1 MSGSRSFGHL
11 KHLMKFLRTI
21 FCVIPCLV
29 WVGGDVAWAQPSIA
43 RRWNEQNLNAIRGD
57 SPHPPVHARNLFHL
71 SVAMY
76 DAWAAYDP
84 SASGYVYRE
93 KHTAADVASARR
105 EAISYAAYRLLLERY
120 SLSRTAGATLIA
132 LSAHMA
138 SLGYDRNNLSLDPSE
153 PAGVGNAV
161 AAQVSSHFLEDG
173 VRQAQGYLD
182 VPANR
187 GGYAPMNPP
196 LVTASSGAIVV
207 DVNRWQPLAIDNALD
222 QNGFPIGP
230 VQVFQGS
237 QCLNVWSFALTRSD
251 SAKPWI
257 DPGPPPRLGGNED
270 ARFREEVVDVIRR
283 SSHMSPDDG
292 VFLDI
297 SPGKYGNNTLGA
309 NDGVGHAI
317 NPATGLPY
325 PANRVKRADFVRVLA
340 EFWAD
345 GPHSE
350 TPPGHWNVI
359 ANAVSDHARSSKRI
373 GGTGPVL
380 DALEWDVKLYFALN
394 AALHDAACAAW
405 SLKRHYDGGRPIQ
418 FIRYMGQLG
427 QSTRT
432 NDASY
437 HPLGLPLIPGL
448 IEEVNPF
455 TAQRGGRH
463 AGLAPGSIAVLAWPG
478 QPLDITNHYS
488 GVRWVAA
495 ADWIPYQKKTF
506 VTPAFPGYISGHST
520 FSRAGAE
527 LLAAFTGS
535 PFFPMA
541 SASTPSRRTPGSPLK
556 KVPPSLSPCS
566 GAPTSM
572 QPIRRESPGCGAVF
586 TCPPMT
592 STAGVWVRSVVGA
605 PGIWRANSLTARSR
619 FRSREAVLPQRA
631 GCPPR
636 HTVRRGRKSPEGR
649 RIEVRLPGPAREIRS
664 PHPSVPFVAPRVA
677 AFSARSGPIG
687 FQSADFISQPSLAHV
702 SDCSPTFE

>member
-1 MSGSRSFGHL
+1 
-11 KHLMKFLRTI
+11 MKFLRII
-21 FCVIPCLV
+21 FCAIPCLF
-29 WVGGDVAWAQPSIA
+29 WLGGAVARAEQSIA
-43 RRWNEQNLNAIRGD
+43 RLWNEQNLNAIRGD

-71 SVAMY
+71 SIAMY

-84 SASGYVYRE
+84 VASGYVYRE

-105 EAISYAAYRLLLERY
+105 EAISYAAYRILLERY

-132 LSAHMA
+132 LSARMA

-161 AAQVSSHFLEDG
+161 AARVSSHFLEDG

-187 GGYAPMNPP
+187 GGYAPINPP

-230 VQVFQGS
+230 VQIFLGS
-237 QCLNVWSFALTRSD
+237 QCLNVWSFALTRSEPG
-251 SAKPWI
+251 KPWI

-270 ARFREEVVDVIRR
+270 ARFRAEVVDIIRR
-283 SSHMSPDDG
+283 GSQMSPDDG

-359 ANAVSDHARSSKRI
+359 ANAVSDRAKSSGRM

-448 IEEVNPF
+448 IEQVNLF

-463 AGLAPGSIAVLAWPG
+463 AGLAPGSIAVLGWPG
-478 QPLDITNHYS
+478 QPLDITNQYS

-527 LLAAFTGS
+527 LLAEFTGS
-535 PFFPMA
+535 PFFPDGLGTYTVPA
-541 SASTPSRRTPGSPLK
+541 HTGLTFEKGPTEPVTLQWGTYFDAADQAGISRLWGGIHVSADDLNGRRVGAECGRRAWELARQLFEGSKQIPLPGGSPA
-556 KVPPSLSPCS
+556 VPRRVSSVQQSSTEDEAS
-566 GAPTSM
+566 GPQADRGPTSH
-572 QPIRRESPGCGAVF
+572 P
-586 TCPPMT
+586 
-592 STAGVWVRSVVGA
+592 TAGD
-605 PGIWRANSLTARSR
+605 P
-619 FRSREAVLPQRA
+619 LPTPTR
-631 GCPPR
+631 
-636 HTVRRGRKSPEGR
+636 
-649 RIEVRLPGPAREIRS
+649 PARRATRRRS
-664 PHPSVPFVAPRVA
+664 LGKVSADR
-677 AFSARSGPIG
+677 FSAHGFHQPTSGRPPLRM
-687 FQSADFISQPSLAHV
+687 FSHLRV
-702 SDCSPTFE
+702 TV